1 MSNESEMVDLGREV
15 AAELGAGSVLGLV
28 GGLGAG
34 KTHFS
39 KGLASG
45 LGFSGSVTSPTFSL
59 VHEYRGGRL
68 PVFHF
73 DFYRLD
79 SAEALLG
86 IGWDE
91 FLDDGGV
98 VIAEW
103 ADLYPEL
110 MPEETRW
117 LRFEVRPDGSRGIE
131 EVTAL

>member
-1 MSNESEMVDLGREV
+1 MEHFGREV
-15 AAELGAGSVLGLV
+15 ASGLGSGAVLGLV

-39 KGLASG
+39 KGLAAG
-45 LGFSGSVTSPTFSL
+45 LGFKGPVTSPTFSL
-59 VHEYRGGRL
+59 VHEYRGGKL

-91 FLDDGGV
+91 FLDEGGV

-103 ADLYPEL
+103 ADLYPDL
-110 MPEETRW
+110 LPTETRW
-117 LRFEVRPDGSRGIE
+117 LHFQVNPDGSREVE
-131 EVTAL
+131 EGGP

>member
-1 MSNESEMVDLGREV
+1 MEHLGREL
-15 AAELGAGSVLGLV
+15 AAGLAPGAVLGLV

-39 KGLASG
+39 KGLAVG
-45 LGFSGSVTSPTFSL
+45 LGFEGAVTSPTFSL
-59 VHEYRGGRL
+59 VHEYRGGKL
-68 PVFHF
+68 AVFHF

-91 FLDDGGV
+91 FLDEGGV

-110 MPEETRW
+110 MPTDTCW
-117 LRFEVRPDGSRGIE
+117 LHFEVNPDGSRGVE
-131 EVTAL
+131 QRGKP

>member
-1 MSNESEMVDLGREV
+1 MLDLGREL
-15 AAELGAGSVLGLV
+15 AAELVSGAVLGLV

-39 KGLASG
+39 KGLAAG
-45 LGFSGSVTSPTFSL
+45 LGFHGPVTSPTFSL
-59 VHEYRGGRL
+59 VHEYRGGKL
-68 PVFHF
+68 PLFHF

-91 FLDDGGV
+91 FLDESGV
-98 VIAEW
+98 VVAEW

-110 MPEETRW
+110 MPPNTRW
-117 LRFEVRPDGSRGIE
+117 LRFEVRPDGSRSVEDAGPP
-131 EVTAL
+131 

>member
-1 MSNESEMVDLGREV
+1 MEDLGREV
-15 AAELGAGSVLGLV
+15 ALRLGSGAVLGLV

-45 LGFSGSVTSPTFSL
+45 LGFSGAVTSPTFSL

-68 PVFHF
+68 PIFHF

-91 FLDDGGV
+91 FLDDDGV

-103 ADLYPEL
+103 ADLFPEL

-117 LRFEVRPDGSRGIE
+117 LRFEVRPDGSRRVE
-131 EVTAL
+131 EVDAP